1 MKLSAILGGVAAIA
15 IAAPASAAEW
25 DVRVSGYGEYLVG
38 VGINDLDNVNGEQ
51 LDGLDTKQDVEI
63 HFRPSITLDNGL
75 QFGANVQL
83 EGNTTGDSIDESFLF
98 VKGDFG
104 EINLGSENSAGY
116 KMQVTAPNVLFIDAA
131 DLDYFTPFDGATS
144 FVNVGDDFSR
154 NPMGETQIENDR
166 NNDADRI
173 TYYTPRFAGFMLG
186 LSYARDGNQDNNT
199 QVDVSSGSG
208 TLHDIFDVGVQYRRA
223 FGDVSVKASGRWGI
237 ATRESGTVGG
247 ASTSPQVWG
256 AGLQVGFG
264 GFTIGGSFAEQNESG
279 TEDGIGYD
287 FGISYETGPIGISA
301 MYHHGENVDDE
312 QPFAGADEEI
322 DLFLVGL
329 DYKLAK
335 GVNVNVFG
343 GYASFSEDQGDFGFG
358 GDDISGFSFGS
369 GVKIK
374 F

>member
-1 MKLSAILGGVAAIA
+1 MG
-15 IAAPASAAEW
+15 IAAPATAAEW
-25 DVRVSGYGEYLVG
+25 DVRISGYGEYLVG
-38 VGINDLDNVNGEQ
+38 VGISDVDNLVGENF
-51 LDGLDTKQDVEI
+51 DGVDTKQDVEI

-83 EGNTTGDSIDESFLF
+83 EGNTTSDSIDESFLF
-98 VKGDFG
+98 VKGEFG
-104 EINLGSENSAGY
+104 EVNLGSENSAGY
-116 KMQVTAPNVLFIDAA
+116 KMHIGAPNALFIDPM
-131 DLDYFTPFDGATS
+131 DLEWFIPFSGTAT

-154 NPMGETQIENDR
+154 NPMGETAIENDR

-199 QVDVSSGSG
+199 QIDINSGTG
-208 TLHDIFDVGVQYRRA
+208 TLHDILDVGVQYKNS
-223 FGDVSVKASGRWGI
+223 FGDLSVAASGRWGI

-247 ASTSPQVWG
+247 ASTTPQVWG
-256 AGLQVGFG
+256 AGLRLGYG
-264 GFTIGGSFAEQNESG
+264 GFTVGGSFAEQNESG

-287 FGISYETGPIGISA
+287 FGIEYATGPFAFSA

-322 DLFLVGL
+322 DMFLIGM

-335 GVNVNVFG
+335 GVNLNFFG
-343 GYASFSEDQGDFGFG
+343 GYVSFEEDQGDLGFR
-358 GDDISGFSFGS
+358 GDDVDGFSFGS